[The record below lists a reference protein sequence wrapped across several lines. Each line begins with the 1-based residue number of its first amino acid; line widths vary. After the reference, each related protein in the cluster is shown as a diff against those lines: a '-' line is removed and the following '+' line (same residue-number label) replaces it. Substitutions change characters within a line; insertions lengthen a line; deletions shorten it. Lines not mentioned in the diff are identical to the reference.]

1 MINIKTNKAFILLAG
16 ILFAAS
22 ITADPFIHDHHHEE
36 SDTLIECQLCENK
49 TADIKSVQ
57 SEINQ
62 NIQSSHVSLKINQNL
77 FSTNT
82 KNYQSRAPPRN

>member
-1 MINIKTNKAFILLAG
+1 MINIKNNKAFTLLAG
-16 ILFAAS
+16 FLFAAS

-49 TADIKSVQ
+49 TADIKNVK

-62 NIQSSHVSLKINQNL
+62 NIQLSNVSLEINQDL

-82 KNYQSRAPPRN
+82 KNYQSRAPPKN

>member
-1 MINIKTNKAFILLAG
+1 MVNIKNNKTFILLAG

-22 ITADPFIHDHHHEE
+22 INSDPFIHDHFEE
-36 SDTLIECQLCENK
+36 SESLIECQLCENK
-49 TADIKSVQ
+49 TADIKNVK

-62 NIQSSHVSLKINQNL
+62 NIQSSDVSLEINQDL

-82 KNYQSRAPPRN
+82 KNYQSRAPPKN

>member
-1 MINIKTNKAFILLAG
+1 MINIKNNKAFTLLAG

-22 ITADPFIHDHHHEE
+22 ITADPLIHDHHHEE
-36 SDTLIECQLCENK
+36 SDTLIESQLCEKK
-49 TADIKSVQ
+49 TADIKSVK

-62 NIQSSHVSLKINQNL
+62 NIQLSNVSLEINQDL

-82 KNYQSRAPPRN
+82 KNFQSRAPPKN

>member
-1 MINIKTNKAFILLAG
+1 MIYIKNNKAFTLLAG

-22 ITADPFIHDHHHEE
+22 ITADPFIHNHHEE

-49 TADIKSVQ
+49 TADIRNVK

-62 NIQSSHVSLKINQNL
+62 NIQSYDVSLEVNQDL
-77 FSTNT
+77 FSTNA
-82 KNYQSRAPPRN
+82 KNYQSRAPPKN

>member
-1 MINIKTNKAFILLAG
+1 MINIKNNKAFILLAG

-49 TADIKSVQ
+49 TADIKNVK

-62 NIQSSHVSLKINQNL
+62 NIQSSHVSLKINQDL

-82 KNYQSRAPPRN
+82 KNYQSRAPPKN

>member
-1 MINIKTNKAFILLAG
+1 MINIKNNKAFILLAG
-16 ILFAAS
+16 IFFAAS

-49 TADIKSVQ
+49 TADIESVQ

>member
-1 MINIKTNKAFILLAG
+1 MIDIKNNIAFTLLAG

-22 ITADPFIHDHHHEE
+22 VTADPLIHDHHHEE

-49 TADIKSVQ
+49 TADIKSIKSQ
-57 SEINQ
+57 INQ
-62 NIQSSHVSLKINQNL
+62 NIQLSDVSLEINQGL

-82 KNYQSRAPPRN
+82 KNFQSRAPPKN

>member
-1 MINIKTNKAFILLAG
+1 MINIKNNKAFILLAG
-16 ILFAAS
+16 IFFAAS

-49 TADIKSVQ
+49 TADIKSVK
-57 SEINQ
+57 SEFNQ
-62 NIQSSHVSLKINQNL
+62 NIQSSHVSLKINQDL

-82 KNYQSRAPPRN
+82 KNYQSRAPPKN

>member
-1 MINIKTNKAFILLAG
+1 MINIRNNKAFILLAG

-62 NIQSSHVSLKINQNL
+62 NIQSSHVSLKINQDL

>member
-1 MINIKTNKAFILLAG
+1 MINIKNNKAFTLLAG

-49 TADIKSVQ
+49 TAYIKSVK

-62 NIQSSHVSLKINQNL
+62 NIQSSHVSLKNNQNL
-77 FSTNT
+77 FATNT

>member
-1 MINIKTNKAFILLAG
+1 MINFKNNIAFTLLAG

-49 TADIKSVQ
+49 TSDIKNVKSL
-57 SEINQ
+57 INQ
-62 NIQSSHVSLKINQNL
+62 NIQSSDVSLETVSYTHLTLPTIC
-77 FSTNT
+77 SV
-82 KNYQSRAPPRN
+82 

>member
-1 MINIKTNKAFILLAG
+1 MINIKNNKAFTLLAG

-22 ITADPFIHDHHHEE
+22 ITADPLIHDHHHEE

>member
-1 MINIKTNKAFILLAG
+1 MIDIKNNIAFTLLAG

-22 ITADPFIHDHHHEE
+22 ITADPLIHDHHHEE
-36 SDTLIECQLCENK
+36 SDTLIECQICENK
-49 TADIKSVQ
+49 TTDIKNVK

-62 NIQSSHVSLKINQNL
+62 NIQSSNVSLEINQDL

-82 KNYQSRAPPRN
+82 KNYQSRAPPKN

>member
-1 MINIKTNKAFILLAG
+1 MKNNKAFTLLAG

>member
-1 MINIKTNKAFILLAG
+1 MINIKNNKAFILLAG

-22 ITADPFIHDHHHEE
+22 ITADPLIHDHHHEE

-49 TADIKSVQ
+49 TADIKSVK

-62 NIQSSHVSLKINQNL
+62 NIQSSHVSLKINQDL

>member
-1 MINIKTNKAFILLAG
+1 MINIKNNKAFILLAG

-49 TADIKSVQ
+49 TADIKNVK
-57 SEINQ
+57 SEINE
-62 NIQSSHVSLKINQNL
+62 NIQSSLISIEINQEL
-77 FSTNT
+77 FTTNS
-82 KNYQSRAPPRN
+82 KYYQSRAPPKK

>member
-1 MINIKTNKAFILLAG
+1 MINIKNNKAFNLLAG

>member
-1 MINIKTNKAFILLAG
+1 MIDIKNNIAFTLLAG

-22 ITADPFIHDHHHEE
+22 LTADPLIHDHHHEE

-49 TADIKSVQ
+49 TADIKNVK

-62 NIQSSHVSLKINQNL
+62 NIQLSNVSLEINQDL

-82 KNYQSRAPPRN
+82 KNFQSRAPPKN

>member
-1 MINIKTNKAFILLAG
+1 MINIKNNKAFTLLVG
-16 ILFAAS
+16 ILFTAS

-82 KNYQSRAPPRN
+82 KNYQSRAPPTN

>member
-1 MINIKTNKAFILLAG
+1 MINIKNNKAFILLAG
-16 ILFAAS
+16 IFFAAS

-36 SDTLIECQLCENK
+36 SDTLIECQLCENN
-49 TADIKSVQ
+49 TADIKSFK

-62 NIQSSHVSLKINQNL
+62 NIQSSHVSLKINQDL

-82 KNYQSRAPPRN
+82 KNYQSRAPPKN

>member
-1 MINIKTNKAFILLAG
+1 MINIKNNKAFILLAG

-49 TADIKSVQ
+49 TADIKSVK

-62 NIQSSHVSLKINQNL
+62 NIQSSHVSLEINQEPI
-77 FSTNT
+77 FD
-82 KNYQSRAPPRN
+82 

>member
-1 MINIKTNKAFILLAG
+1 MINIKNNKAFILLAG
-16 ILFAAS
+16 IFFAAS

-49 TADIKSVQ
+49 TADIKSVK

-62 NIQSSHVSLKINQNL
+62 NIQSSHVSLKFNQDL
-77 FSTNT
+77 FSTNAR
-82 KNYQSRAPPRN
+82 NYQSRAPPKN

>member
-1 MINIKTNKAFILLAG
+1 MINIKNNKAFILLAG
-16 ILFAAS
+16 IFFAAS

-49 TADIKSVQ
+49 TADIKSVK

>member
-1 MINIKTNKAFILLAG
+1 MINIKNNKTFILLAG
-16 ILFAAS
+16 IFFAAS
-22 ITADPFIHDHHHEE
+22 VTADPFIHDHHHEE

-49 TADIKSVQ
+49 TADIKSVK

-62 NIQSSHVSLKINQNL
+62 NIQSSHVSLKFNQDL

-82 KNYQSRAPPRN
+82 KNYQSRAPPKN

>member
-1 MINIKTNKAFILLAG
+1 MIDINNIIAFTLLAG
-16 ILFAAS
+16 FLFAAS

-49 TADIKSVQ
+49 TADIKNVK

-62 NIQSSHVSLKINQNL
+62 NIQSSDVSLEINQDL

-82 KNYQSRAPPRN
+82 KNYQSRAPPKN

>member
-1 MINIKTNKAFILLAG
+1 MINIRNNKAFILLAG

>member
-1 MINIKTNKAFILLAG
+1 MTNIKNNKAFILLAG
-16 ILFAAS
+16 ILFAGS

-36 SDTLIECQLCENK
+36 SDTLIECQLCEHK
-49 TADIKSVQ
+49 TADIKSIK

-62 NIQSSHVSLKINQNL
+62 NIQSSHVSLKFNQDL

-82 KNYQSRAPPRN
+82 KNYQSRAPPKN

>member
-1 MINIKTNKAFILLAG
+1 MINIKNNKAFILLAG
-16 ILFAAS
+16 IFFAAS

>member
-1 MINIKTNKAFILLAG
+1 MINIKNNIGFTLLAG
-16 ILFAAS
+16 IFFAAS

-49 TADIKSVQ
+49 TADIKSVK

-62 NIQSSHVSLKINQNL
+62 NIQSSHVSLKINQDL

-82 KNYQSRAPPRN
+82 KNYQSRAPPKN

>member
-1 MINIKTNKAFILLAG
+1 MINIRNNKAFILLAG
-16 ILFAAS
+16 IFFAAS

-62 NIQSSHVSLKINQNL
+62 NIQSSHVSLKINQDL

>member
-1 MINIKTNKAFILLAG
+1 MINIKNNKAFTLLAG

-22 ITADPFIHDHHHEE
+22 LTADPLIHDHHHGE

-49 TADIKSVQ
+49 TADIKNVK

-62 NIQSSHVSLKINQNL
+62 NIQLSNVSLEINQDL

-82 KNYQSRAPPRN
+82 KNYQSRAPPKN

>member
-1 MINIKTNKAFILLAG
+1 MINIKNNRAFTLLAG

-22 ITADPFIHDHHHEE
+22 VTADPLIHDHHHEE

-49 TADIKSVQ
+49 TADIKSIKSQ
-57 SEINQ
+57 INQ
-62 NIQSSHVSLKINQNL
+62 NIQLSDVSLEINQDL

-82 KNYQSRAPPRN
+82 KNFQSRAPPKN